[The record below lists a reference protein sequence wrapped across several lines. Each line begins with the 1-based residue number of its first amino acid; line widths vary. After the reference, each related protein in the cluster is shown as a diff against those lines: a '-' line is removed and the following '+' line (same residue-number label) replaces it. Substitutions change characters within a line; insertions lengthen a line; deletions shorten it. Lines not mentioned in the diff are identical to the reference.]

1 MSTKITVLV
10 KYKEWVDL
18 NNAHFDGYFQE
29 KGKVVEVENLTE
41 LNDMFSNIVDVKILK
56 IITFRV

>member
-1 MSTKITVLV
+1 MMSTKITVLV
-10 KYKEWVDL
+10 KYKEWVDS

-41 LNDMFSNIVDVKILK
+41 LNDMFNNIADVKILK
-56 IITFRV
+56 